1 MYGVDWDG
9 FIFFFEW
16 GILVDNDVEGI
27 EVLDILILFLFDVVL
42 IILNRIELLGRSN
55 NYGIDL
61 YERIVILLRDSGYV

>member
-1 MYGVDWDG
+1 M
-9 FIFFFEW
+9 
-16 GILVDNDVEGI
+16 EGI